1 LIGLKTLQLE
11 AINQIYVNFGK
22 HQIPAP
28 NSYPSQM
35 KANHNKYNSVFTF
48 LLITFLIVVCSFL
61 LFKTDKE
68 SGDESIQEFAIIGQ
82 SENGFEDGTYCA
94 EVDYYNPNTTTRS
107 TYTLEVEVENNEVVK
122 IYFGNGGWLDSDHMS
137 PEELDSDG
145 HCTIISDRN
154 YEYDLTIIDNNCS
167 SSDVIP
173 EEEDEEDENSEVL
186 FTLEQCAKIYN
197 LSRSEL
203 NQYMKSFN
211 VSLNDKYTEEMCQ
224 SLGDYIQEVR
234 KLNQKWGKTQ
244 SEINN
249 GYITNITR
257 SSAYGITSQVITIK
271 KNGRFYELEV
281 RGSEECTMGT
291 AIFDETN
298 YDWQLVYIK
307 QYPDKESYSGHYM
320 RILQ

>member
-1 LIGLKTLQLE
+1 MIK
-11 AINQIYVNFGK
+11 
-22 HQIPAP
+22 
-28 NSYPSQM
+28 SR
-35 KANHNKYNSVFTF
+35 NKYSSLITLLVFT
-48 LLITFLIVVCSFL
+48 ITIIVISFI
-61 LFKTDKE
+61 FIKRE
-68 SGDESIQEFAIIGQ
+68 SSSESNDHPFSIIGQ
-82 SENGFEDGTYCA
+82 TENGFEDGTYCA
-94 EVDYYNPNTTTRS
+94 EVDYYNPNTATRS
-107 TYTLEVEVENNEVVK
+107 TYNLEVEVEDNEVVK

-173 EEEDEEDENSEVL
+173 EEEEENAEVL
-186 FTLEQCAKIYN
+186 FTLEQCAQIYN

-224 SLGDYIQEVR
+224 SMGDYIQDVR
-234 KLNQKWGKTQ
+234 ELNQKWGKTQ

-257 SSAYGITSQVITIK
+257 SSAFGITSQVITIK

-320 RILQ
+320 RIL

>member
-1 LIGLKTLQLE
+1 MIKSR
-11 AINQIYVNFGK
+11 Y
-22 HQIPAP
+22 
-28 NSYPSQM
+28 
-35 KANHNKYNSVFTF
+35 KYSS
-48 LLITFLIVVCSFL
+48 LITLLVVTITIIVITFI
-61 LFKTDKE
+61 FIKRE
-68 SGDESIQEFAIIGQ
+68 SSSESNAHPFSIIGQ
-82 SENGFEDGTYCA
+82 TENGFEDGTYCA
-94 EVDYYNPNTTTRS
+94 EVDYYNPNTATRS
-107 TYTLEVEVENNEVVK
+107 TYNLEVEVENNEVVK

-173 EEEDEEDENSEVL
+173 EEEEEEEENAEVL
-186 FTLEQCAKIYN
+186 FTLEQCAQIYN

-224 SLGDYIQEVR
+224 SMGDYIQDVR
-234 KLNQKWGKTQ
+234 ELNQKWGKTQ

-257 SSAYGITSQVITIK
+257 SSAFGITSQVITIK

-281 RGSEECTMGT
+281 RGSEECTIGT

-320 RILQ
+320 RIL